1 MKTLSL
7 LRGAIVAITA
17 AAFVLGA
24 AESVFAT
31 PKGTLNYA
39 TQIQNRN
46 WNPLVR
52 SGETYSGI
60 PFEGL
65 LRVAPDGFTLQPHL
79 AKAWELTPTELKL
92 TLQSGVVFHDGTP
105 FNAAAVKTNLEWIK
119 GSGTQWAATLDTVED
134 IIVTDD
140 THVTLKLS
148 RPTPTMASRLATRG
162 LFMVSPKFLETK
174 DWTKAVGTG
183 PWIYDAEA
191 SQVGTK
197 EVFRLFDKYWAL
209 DKVGVE
215 SIVMHAIQDPNV
227 ALNALRT
234 GLVDVT
240 EMSASLNAA
249 AKAAG
254 FEIQTTPTLT
264 QHFLFLDRKN
274 TFADVN
280 VRKAFCSA
288 IDMQAI
294 SIGAFEGTMTPV
306 SQRFPV
312 GQSGHNPNV
321 KGYKYDPAAAKKH
334 LAAAGNPKVSLTLPM
349 YPGIQTTMTLIAQM
363 LREVGIDANTQSMT
377 TGQYFTYYQSD
388 RYPLQ
393 INTSAT
399 ESIGPLDY
407 YQFRFSPTGVGN
419 PFKVTVPGL
428 DAIADRALA
437 ESDPKKQEAIW
448 QEMTKYIEDNALDCN
463 FYLQPT
469 HWAYNP
475 KKLGKLPT
483 TIMRPSALRYDEV
496 VVK

>member
-1 MKTLSL
+1 MASFLT
-7 LRGAIVAITA
+7 RVAVIAMT

-24 AESVFAT
+24 AGSAVIAA

-39 TQIQNRN
+39 TMIQNKN

-65 LRVAPDGFTLQPHL
+65 IRVAADGFTLQPHL
-79 AKAWELTPTELKL
+79 ATAWELTPTELNL

-119 GSGTQWAATLDTVED
+119 GSGTQWAATLDTVSD
-134 IIVTDD
+134 IIVKDD

-148 RPTPTMASRLATRG
+148 KPTPTMPSRLATRG
-162 LFMVSPKFLETK
+162 LYMVSPKFLETK

-183 PWIYDAEA
+183 PWTYDEAA
-191 SQVGTK
+191 SQIGTK

-215 SIVMHAIQDPNV
+215 SIVMHVIQDPNV
-227 ALNALRT
+227 AFNALRT

-240 EMSASLNAA
+240 EMTSSLLAA
-249 AKAAG
+249 VKAAG
-254 FEIQTTPTLT
+254 FQVHTTPTLT

-274 TFADVN
+274 MFADVN
-280 VRKAFCSA
+280 VRKAFCTA
-288 IDMQAI
+288 VDLDAI
-294 SIGAFEGTMTPV
+294 SIASFEGTMKPV
-306 SQRFPV
+306 PQRFPE
-312 GQSGHNPNV
+312 GQSGHNPEV
-321 KGYKYDPAAAKKH
+321 KGYKYDPEAAKKY
-334 LAAAGNPKVSLTLPM
+334 LAAAGNPKISVTLPM
-349 YPGIQTTMTLIAQM
+349 YPGIQTTMTLVAQM
-363 LREVGIDANTQSMT
+363 LRQVGIDANTQMMT

-419 PFKVTVPGL
+419 PFKVVVPEL
-428 DAIADRALA
+428 DAIAQRALDEA
-437 ESDPKKQEAIW
+437 DPAKQEKIW
-448 QEMTKYIEDNALDCN
+448 QEMTKYIHDNALDCN

-469 HWAYNP
+469 HWVYNP
-475 KKLGKLPT
+475 KTLDAVPT
-483 TIMRPSALRYDEV
+483 TVMRPSALRYDEV